1 MHASVDEK
9 ILMEGENASFCLFP
23 GCDPDLHG
31 AGYKGK
37 DINKINYAWPVN
49 N

>member
-23 GCDPDLHG
+23 GCDLQG

-37 DINKINYAWPVN
+37 DINKIQNYA
-49 N
+49 